1 MNVYDTTALWRS
13 MKADPVL
20 SCFDMG
26 PFAQYVLTANGIA
39 LRLDGEDVATYT
51 LDECQCGQGGAHTV
65 LVSDDGLC
73 SIHGTLGDM
82 KDHLA
87 RRAQMLSESR
97 FPEPR
102 MVVHTAC
109 AAMER
114 EDGRE
119 WSSRETLNPDGLP
132 MWQVTCGGEPMA
144 AFLFQFS
151 SRDDWPSFM
160 WDVRGMRVW
169 HTARP
174 SDKSLSRWVDVGS
187 MGGAVGEVVAVLRDA
202 ASRPS
207 ASADKEKQQ

>member
-1 MNVYDTTALWRS
+1 MNVHETTALWRS

-20 SCFDMG
+20 SWFDMG
-26 PFAQYVLTANGIA
+26 PFAQYVLTAYGIT

-51 LDECQCGQGGAHTV
+51 LDECQCGQGGGHTV

-73 SIHGTLGDM
+73 PIHGTLDDM

-102 MVVHTAC
+102 MVVRMAC
-109 AAMER
+109 AVMER

-119 WSSRETLNPDGLP
+119 WSFRETPNPDGLP
-132 MWQVTCGGEPMA
+132 MWQVTRGGEPVA

-151 SRDDWPSFM
+151 SRDDWPRSM
-160 WDVRGMRVW
+160 WGVQGMRVW
-169 HTARP
+169 HTASQ
-174 SDKSLSRWVDVGS
+174 SDDDLSRWVDVGS
-187 MGGAVGEVVAVLRDA
+187 LGGAVGEVVAVLRDA
-202 ASRPS
+202 VPRPS
-207 ASADKEKQQ
+207 ASTDKEEQQ